1 MKVLISGGGTGG
13 HIFPAVSIA
22 NAIRAMKPDTEF
34 LFIGALGRMEM
45 EKVPAEGYKIIGLPV
60 RGFIRPIF
68 HPGNIKVLIDLYKS
82 IRQAKKI
89 IRDFQPDVA
98 VGVGGY
104 ASAAALKAAHALGV
118 PYVLQEQNGFAG
130 VTNQKLARNAQKIC
144 VAYPGMERFFP
155 ADRIVMT
162 GNPVRQK
169 LLECT
174 ATPQEAR
181 IALGLDPNKKTLFIT
196 GGSLGARSVNNAIA
210 AGLQQLIDADVQV
223 LWQTGKADGDKW
235 EKLVNGYVNLNHNPN
250 HNPNEDN
257 KTTKEQ
263 NSAAQQLIHPTV
275 FVSDMAMAYRAADIV
290 ISRSGAGGVNEV
302 CLLGKAAIFVPL
314 PTAAEDHQTA
324 NARVLSNADAAI
336 LCPDSEAPTRL
347 VKEAIS
353 LINDPE
359 RIARFEAN
367 AKKLGKFGAAETIAE
382 IVIKA
387 AQ

>member
-1 MKVLISGGGTGG
+1 MRVLISGGGTGG

-22 NAIRAMKPDTEF
+22 NAIRQMNPDTEF

-45 EKVPAEGYKIIGLPV
+45 ERVPAEGYPIKGLPV
-60 RGFIRPIF
+60 RGFIRPLF
-68 HPGNIKVLIDLYKS
+68 HPGNIKVLLDLYSS
-82 IRQAKKI
+82 IRQAKRI
-89 IRDFQPDVA
+89 IREFKPDVA

-130 VTNQKLARNAQKIC
+130 VTNQKLARNARKIC
-144 VAYPGMERFFP
+144 VAYPDMERFFP

-181 IALGLDPNKKTLFIT
+181 KALGLDPDCKTIFVT
-196 GGSLGARSVNNAIA
+196 GGSLGARSVNNAIC
-210 AGLQQLIDADVQV
+210 AGLRKFHDAGIQV

-235 EKLVNGYVNLNHNPN
+235 DKAVAALNA
-250 HNPNEDN
+250 ELGQ
-257 KTTKEQ
+257 E
-263 NSAAQQLIHPTV
+263 SGLIHSTV
-275 FVSDMAMAYRAADIV
+275 FVSDMAMAYRAADVV

-324 NARVLSNADAAI
+324 NARSLSDRNAAI
-336 LCPDSEAPTRL
+336 LCPDHEAPKRL
-347 VKEAIS
+347 VDEAIA
-353 LINDPE
+353 LVNDPE
-359 RIARFEAN
+359 RIAGFETN
-367 AKKLGKFGAAETIAE
+367 ARALGKFGAAETIAE
-382 IVIKA
+382 IVIAEASCAK
-387 AQ
+387 

>member
-22 NAIRAMKPDTEF
+22 NAIREMMPDTEF

-45 EKVPAEGYKIIGLPV
+45 EKVPAEGYQIIGLPV
-60 RGFIRPIF
+60 RGFIRPLF
-68 HPGNIKVLIDLYKS
+68 HPGNIKVLLDLYKS

-89 IRDFQPDVA
+89 IRNFQPDVA

-104 ASAAALKAAHALGV
+104 ASAAALKAAYSMHV

-130 VTNQKLARNAQKIC
+130 VTNQKLACHAEKIC

-169 LLECT
+169 LRECT

-181 IALGLDPNKKTLFIT
+181 TALGLDPDRPTLFIT
-196 GGSLGARSVNNAIA
+196 GGSLGARSVNQAIA
-210 AGLQQLIDADVQV
+210 AGLDQLYKAGIQV

-235 EKLVNGYVNLNHNPN
+235 ERAVADMRKRLGIA
-250 HNPNEDN
+250 NEAD
-257 KTTKEQ
+257 
-263 NSAAQQLIHPTV
+263 ALIHPTV

-324 NARVLSNADAAI
+324 NARVLSEAHAAI
-336 LCPDSEAPTRL
+336 LCPDAEASSRL
-347 VKEAIS
+347 INEAIA

-359 RIARFEAN
+359 RIARFEQN
-367 AKKLGKFGAAETIAE
+367 AKKLGKFGAAETIAK
-382 IVIKA
+382 IVIETAHNNK
-387 AQ
+387 

>member
-13 HIFPAVSIA
+13 HIFPAISIA
-22 NAIRAMKPDTEF
+22 NAIREIKPDTEF

-45 EKVPAEGYKIIGLPV
+45 DKVPAEGYRIIGLPV
-60 RGFIRPIF
+60 RGFIRPLF
-68 HPGNIKVLIDLYKS
+68 HPGNIQVLLDLYKS

-89 IRDFQPDVA
+89 IRNFQPDVA

-104 ASAAALKAAHALGV
+104 ASAAALKAAYALHV

-130 VTNQKLARNAQKIC
+130 VTNQKLARHAEKIC

-155 ADRIVMT
+155 ADRIVLT

-169 LLECT
+169 LLECQ

-181 IALGLDPNKKTLFIT
+181 QSLGLEPDRKTLFIT
-196 GGSLGARSVNNAIA
+196 GGSLGARSVNKAIA
-210 AGLQQLIDADVQV
+210 AGIRQLQAAGIQV
-223 LWQTGKADGDKW
+223 LWQTGSADGDKW
-235 EKLVNGYVNLNHNPN
+235 EKEVALLKKELG
-250 HNPNEDN
+250 NEPC
-257 KTTKEQ
+257 
-263 NSAAQQLIHPTV
+263 LIHPTV

-324 NARVLSNADAAI
+324 NARVLSEADAAI
-336 LCPDSEAPTRL
+336 LCPDAEAPVRL
-347 VKEAIS
+347 IKEAIA
-353 LINDPE
+353 LINDSE
-359 RIARFEAN
+359 RIARFEQN
-367 AKKLGKFGAAETIAE
+367 AKALGKFGAAETIAK
-382 IVIKA
+382 IVIETA
-387 AQ
+387 AARKSKK

>member
-1 MKVLISGGGTGG
+1 MKVLVSGGGTGG

-22 NAIRAMKPDTEF
+22 NAIREADPGAEF

-60 RGFIRPIF
+60 RGFIRPLF
-68 HPGNIKVLIDLYKS
+68 HPGNVKVLWDLYRS
-82 IRQAKKI
+82 IQSAKKI
-89 IRDFQPDVA
+89 IRNFQPDIA
-98 VGVGGY
+98 IGVGGY

-118 PYVLQEQNGFAG
+118 PYILQEQNGFAG
-130 VTNQKLARNAQKIC
+130 VTNQRLAKDAEKIC

-169 LLECT
+169 LLDCK

-181 IALGLDPNKKTLFIT
+181 VALGLEPDRKTLFIT

-210 AGLQQLIDADVQV
+210 AGLDKLEKSGIQV
-223 LWQTGKADGDKW
+223 LWQTGKADGTKW
-235 EKLVNGYVNLNHNPN
+235 EEAVRTSGAKLV
-250 HNPNEDN
+250 
-257 KTTKEQ
+257 
-263 NSAAQQLIHPTV
+263 HPTV
-275 FVSDMAMAYRAADIV
+275 FVSDMAMAYRAADVV

-324 NARVLSNADAAI
+324 NARVLSEADAAI
-336 LCPDSEAPTRL
+336 LCPDAEAPRRL
-347 VKEAIS
+347 TDEAIA
-353 LINDPE
+353 LINDTD
-359 RIARFEAN
+359 RIHRFETN
-367 AKKLGKFGAAETIAE
+367 AAKLGRFGAAETIAKIVIE
-382 IVIKA
+382 IVKEKGKK
-387 AQ
+387 

>member
-22 NAIRAMKPDTEF
+22 NAIRELQPDTEF

-45 EKVPAEGYKIIGLPV
+45 EKVPAEGYRIIGLPV
-60 RGFIRPIF
+60 RGFIRPLF

-82 IRQAKKI
+82 IRQAKQI
-89 IRDFQPDVA
+89 IRNFKPDVA

-104 ASAAALKAAHALGV
+104 ASAAALKAANALGV

-130 VTNQKLARNAQKIC
+130 VTNQKLARNAAKIC

-169 LLECT
+169 LLECK

-181 IALGLDPNKKTLFIT
+181 IALGLDPDRKTIFVT

-210 AGLQQLIDADVQV
+210 SGLKALADAGIQV

-235 EKLVNGYVNLNHNPN
+235 ERAVADADCG
-250 HNPNEDN
+250 
-257 KTTKEQ
+257 
-263 NSAAQQLIHPTV
+263 ALIHPTI

-302 CLLGKAAIFVPL
+302 SLLAKAAIFVPL

-324 NARVLSNADAAI
+324 NARVLADADAAI
-336 LCPDSEAPTRL
+336 LCPDSEAPKRL
-347 VKEAIS
+347 VADAIA
-353 LINDPE
+353 LINDPQ

-367 AKKLGKFGAAETIAE
+367 AHKLGKFGAAETIAK
-382 IVIKA
+382 IVIETSKRPRE
-387 AQ
+387 

>member
-13 HIFPAVSIA
+13 HIFPAISIA
-22 NAIRAMKPDTEF
+22 NAIREIKPDTEF

-45 EKVPAEGYKIIGLPV
+45 DKVPAEGYRIIGLPV
-60 RGFIRPIF
+60 RGFIRPLF
-68 HPGNIKVLIDLYKS
+68 HPGNIQVLIDLYKS

-89 IRDFQPDVA
+89 IRNFQPDVA

-104 ASAAALKAAHALGV
+104 ASAAALKAAYALHV

-130 VTNQKLARNAQKIC
+130 VTNQKLARNAEKIC

-155 ADRIVMT
+155 ADRIVLT

-181 IALGLDPNKKTLFIT
+181 QSLGLEPDRKTLFIT
-196 GGSLGARSVNNAIA
+196 GGSLGARSVNKAIA
-210 AGLQQLIDADVQV
+210 AGIRQLQAAGIQV
-223 LWQTGKADGDKW
+223 LWQTGSADGDKW
-235 EKLVNGYVNLNHNPN
+235 EKEVALL
-250 HNPNEDN
+250 
-257 KTTKEQ
+257 
-263 NSAAQQLIHPTV
+263 QQELGDEPCLIHPTV

-324 NARVLSNADAAI
+324 NARVLSEADAAI
-336 LCPDSEAPTRL
+336 LCPDAEAPVRL
-347 VKEAIS
+347 IKEAIA
-353 LINDPE
+353 LINDSE
-359 RIARFEAN
+359 RIARFENN
-367 AKKLGKFGAAETIAE
+367 AKALGKFGAAETIAK
-382 IVIKA
+382 IVIETA
-387 AQ
+387 AARKSKK

>member
-13 HIFPAVSIA
+13 HIFPAISIA
-22 NAIRAMKPDTEF
+22 NAIREIKPDTEF

-45 EKVPAEGYKIIGLPV
+45 DKVPAEGYRIIGLPV
-60 RGFIRPIF
+60 RGFIRPLF
-68 HPGNIKVLIDLYKS
+68 HPGNIQVLIDLYNS

-89 IRDFQPDVA
+89 IRNFQPDVA

-104 ASAAALKAAHALGV
+104 ASAAALKAAYALHV

-130 VTNQKLARNAQKIC
+130 VTNQKLARHAEKIC

-169 LLECT
+169 LLECQ

-181 IALGLDPNKKTLFIT
+181 LSLGLEPDRKTLFIT
-196 GGSLGARSVNNAIA
+196 GGSLGARSVNKAIA
-210 AGLQQLIDADVQV
+210 AGIRQLQAAGIQV
-223 LWQTGKADGDKW
+223 LWQTGSADGDKW
-235 EKLVNGYVNLNHNPN
+235 EKEVALLKK
-250 HNPNEDN
+250 ELDN
-257 KTTKEQ
+257 KPC
-263 NSAAQQLIHPTV
+263 LIHPTV
-275 FVSDMAMAYRAADIV
+275 FVSDRPMAYRAADIV

-324 NARVLSNADAAI
+324 NARVLSEADAAI
-336 LCPDSEAPTRL
+336 LCPDAEAPVRL
-347 VKEAIS
+347 IKEAIA
-353 LINDPE
+353 LINDSE
-359 RIARFEAN
+359 RIARFENN
-367 AKKLGKFGAAETIAE
+367 AKALGKFGAAETIAK
-382 IVIKA
+382 IVIETA
-387 AQ
+387 AARKSKK

>member
-22 NAIRAMKPDTEF
+22 NAIREMAPDTEF

-60 RGFIRPIF
+60 RGFIRPLF
-68 HPGNIKVLIDLYKS
+68 HPGNIKVLLDLFKS

-89 IRDFQPDVA
+89 IRNFQPDVA

-104 ASAAALKAAHALGV
+104 ASAAALKAAHALNV
-118 PYVLQEQNGFAG
+118 PYILQEQNGFAG
-130 VTNQKLARNAQKIC
+130 VTNQKLARNARKIC

-155 ADRIVMT
+155 ADRLVMT

-181 IALGLDPNKKTLFIT
+181 IALGLDPDKKTLFIT

-210 AGLQQLIDADVQV
+210 AGLNRLAEAGIQV

-235 EKLVNGYVNLNHNPN
+235 EKAVANLDANLDHN
-250 HNPNEDN
+250 
-257 KTTKEQ
+257 
-263 NSAAQQLIHPTV
+263 LIHPTV
-275 FVSDMAMAYRAADIV
+275 FVSDMAMAYRAADVV

-324 NARVLSNADAAI
+324 NARVLSDANAAI
-336 LCPDSEAPTRL
+336 LCPDNEAPTRL
-347 VKEAIS
+347 IDEAIA
-353 LINDPE
+353 LINDPQ
-359 RIARFEAN
+359 RISQFEEN
-367 AKKLGKFGAAETIAE
+367 AKQLGKFGAAETIAK
-382 IVIKA
+382 IVMET
-387 AQ
+387 AQK

>member
-13 HIFPAVSIA
+13 HIFPAISIA
-22 NAIRAMKPDTEF
+22 NAIREIKPDTEF

-45 EKVPAEGYKIIGLPV
+45 DKVPAEGYRIIGLPV
-60 RGFIRPIF
+60 RGFIRPLF
-68 HPGNIKVLIDLYKS
+68 HPGNIQVLIDLYKS

-89 IRDFQPDVA
+89 IRNFQPDVA

-104 ASAAALKAAHALGV
+104 ASAAALKAAYALHV

-130 VTNQKLARNAQKIC
+130 VTNQKLARHAEKIC

-155 ADRIVMT
+155 ADRIVLT

-169 LLECT
+169 LLECQ

-181 IALGLDPNKKTLFIT
+181 QSLGLEPDRKTLFIT
-196 GGSLGARSVNNAIA
+196 GGSLGARSVNKAIA
-210 AGLQQLIDADVQV
+210 AGIRQLQAAGIQV
-223 LWQTGKADGDKW
+223 LWQTGSADGDKW
-235 EKLVNGYVNLNHNPN
+235 EKEVALLKKELG
-250 HNPNEDN
+250 NEPC
-257 KTTKEQ
+257 
-263 NSAAQQLIHPTV
+263 LIHPTV

-324 NARVLSNADAAI
+324 NARVLSEADAAI
-336 LCPDSEAPTRL
+336 LCPDVEAPVRL
-347 VKEAIS
+347 VKEAIA

-359 RIARFEAN
+359 RIARFEQN
-367 AKKLGKFGAAETIAE
+367 AKKLGKFGAAETIAK
-382 IVIKA
+382 IVIETA
-387 AQ
+387 AARKSKK

>member
-13 HIFPAVSIA
+13 HIFPAISIA
-22 NAIRAMKPDTEF
+22 NAIREIKPDTEF

-45 EKVPAEGYKIIGLPV
+45 DKVPAEGYRIIGLPV
-60 RGFIRPIF
+60 RGFIRPLF
-68 HPGNIKVLIDLYKS
+68 HPGNIQVLIDLYKS

-89 IRDFQPDVA
+89 IRNFQPDVA

-104 ASAAALKAAHALGV
+104 ASAAALKAAYALHV

-130 VTNQKLARNAQKIC
+130 VTNQKLARHAEKIC

-155 ADRIVMT
+155 ADRIVLT

-169 LLECT
+169 LLECQ

-181 IALGLDPNKKTLFIT
+181 LSLGLEPDRKTLFIT
-196 GGSLGARSVNNAIA
+196 GGSLGARSVNKAIA
-210 AGLQQLIDADVQV
+210 AGIRQLQEAGIQV
-223 LWQTGKADGDKW
+223 LWQTGSADGDKW
-235 EKLVNGYVNLNHNPN
+235 EKEVAQLQKELG
-250 HNPNEDN
+250 NEPC
-257 KTTKEQ
+257 
-263 NSAAQQLIHPTV
+263 LIHPTV

-324 NARVLSNADAAI
+324 NARVLSEADAAI
-336 LCPDSEAPTRL
+336 LCPDAEAPVRL
-347 VKEAIS
+347 IKEAIA

-359 RIARFEAN
+359 RIALFEQN
-367 AKKLGKFGAAETIAE
+367 AKKLGKFGAAETIAK
-382 IVIKA
+382 IVIETA
-387 AQ
+387 AARKSKK

>member
-1 MKVLISGGGTGG
+1 MKFLISGGGTGG

-22 NAIRAMKPDTEF
+22 NAIKKAQPDAEI

-60 RGFIRPIF
+60 RGFIRPLF
-68 HPGNIKVLIDLYKS
+68 HPGNLSVLLDLWRS
-82 IRQAKKI
+82 IRQAKRI
-89 IRDFQPDVA
+89 IRDFQPDAA

-104 ASAAALKAAHALGV
+104 ASAAALKAAAALGV
-118 PYVLQEQNGFAG
+118 PYILQEQNGFAG
-130 VTNQKLARNAQKIC
+130 VTNQKLARGAKKIC

-181 IALGLDPNKKTLFIT
+181 KAFGLDPERKTIFIT

-210 AGLQQLIDADVQV
+210 AGLQEFEQAGIQV

-235 EKLVNGYVNLNHNPN
+235 EKAVQAANCKLV
-250 HNPNEDN
+250 
-257 KTTKEQ
+257 
-263 NSAAQQLIHPTV
+263 HPTI
-275 FVSDMAMAYRAADIV
+275 FVSDMAMAYRAADVV
-290 ISRSGAGGVNEV
+290 ISRAGAGGVNEV
-302 CLLGKAAIFVPL
+302 CLLGKASILVPL

-324 NARVLSNADAAI
+324 NARVLSNNDAAI
-336 LCPDSEAPTRL
+336 LCPDKEAPARL
-347 VKEAIS
+347 VKEAIE
-353 LINDPE
+353 LVNDAE
-359 RIARFEAN
+359 RIQRFEQN
-367 AKKLGKFGAAETIAE
+367 AKKLGRFGAADTIAE
-382 IVIKA
+382 IVLGLVK
-387 AQ
+387 

>member
-13 HIFPAVSIA
+13 HIFPAISIA
-22 NAIRAMKPDTEF
+22 NAIREIKPDTEF

-45 EKVPAEGYKIIGLPV
+45 DKVPAEGYRIIGLPV
-60 RGFIRPIF
+60 RGFIRPLF
-68 HPGNIKVLIDLYKS
+68 HPGNIQVLIDLYKS

-89 IRDFQPDVA
+89 IRNFQPDVA
-98 VGVGGY
+98 IGVGGY
-104 ASAAALKAAHALGV
+104 ASAAALKAAYALHV

-130 VTNQKLARNAQKIC
+130 VTNQKLARHAEKIC

-169 LLECT
+169 LLECQ

-181 IALGLDPNKKTLFIT
+181 LSLGLEPDRKTLFIT
-196 GGSLGARSVNNAIA
+196 GGSLGARSVNKAIA
-210 AGLQQLIDADVQV
+210 AGIRQLQAAGIQV
-223 LWQTGKADGDKW
+223 LWQTGSADGDKW
-235 EKLVNGYVNLNHNPN
+235 EKEVALLQ
-250 HNPNEDN
+250 NELGN
-257 KTTKEQ
+257 EPC
-263 NSAAQQLIHPTV
+263 LIHPTV

-324 NARVLSNADAAI
+324 NARVLSEADAAI
-336 LCPDSEAPTRL
+336 LCPDAEAPVRL
-347 VKEAIS
+347 IKEAIA
-353 LINDPE
+353 LINDSE
-359 RIARFEAN
+359 RIARFENN
-367 AKKLGKFGAAETIAE
+367 AKALGKFGAAETIAK
-382 IVIKA
+382 IVIETA
-387 AQ
+387 AARKSKK

>member
-13 HIFPAVSIA
+13 HIFPAISIA
-22 NAIRAMKPDTEF
+22 NAIREIKPDTEF

-45 EKVPAEGYKIIGLPV
+45 DKVPAEGYRIIGLPV
-60 RGFIRPIF
+60 RGFIRPLF
-68 HPGNIKVLIDLYKS
+68 HPGNIQVLIDLYKS

-89 IRDFQPDVA
+89 IRNFQPDVA

-104 ASAAALKAAHALGV
+104 ASAAALKAAYALHV

-130 VTNQKLARNAQKIC
+130 VTNQKLARHAEKIC

-155 ADRIVMT
+155 ADRIVLT

-169 LLECT
+169 LLECQ

-181 IALGLDPNKKTLFIT
+181 QSLGLEPDRKTLFIT
-196 GGSLGARSVNNAIA
+196 GGSLGARSVNKAIA
-210 AGLQQLIDADVQV
+210 AGIRQLQAAGIQV
-223 LWQTGKADGDKW
+223 LWQTGSADGDKW
-235 EKLVNGYVNLNHNPN
+235 EKEVALLQ
-250 HNPNEDN
+250 NELGN
-257 KTTKEQ
+257 EPC
-263 NSAAQQLIHPTV
+263 LIHPTG

-324 NARVLSNADAAI
+324 NARVLSEADAAI
-336 LCPDSEAPTRL
+336 LCPDAEAPVRL
-347 VKEAIS
+347 IKEAIA
-353 LINDPE
+353 LINDSE
-359 RIARFEAN
+359 RIARFENN
-367 AKKLGKFGAAETIAE
+367 AKALGKFGAAETIAK
-382 IVIKA
+382 IVIETA
-387 AQ
+387 AAHKSKK

>member
-22 NAIRAMKPDTEF
+22 NAIKKAKPDTEF
-34 LFIGALGRMEM
+34 LFIGANGRMEM
-45 EKVPAEGYKIIGLPV
+45 EKVPQEGYRIIGLPV
-60 RGFIRPIF
+60 RGFIRPLF
-68 HPGNIKVLIDLYKS
+68 HPGNLLVLKDLWKS

-104 ASAAALKAAHALGV
+104 ASAAALKAAAALGV

-130 VTNQKLARNAQKIC
+130 VTNQKLAKQARKIC
-144 VAYPGMERFFP
+144 VAYPNMERFFP

-174 ATPQEAR
+174 DTPQEAR
-181 IALGLDPNKKTLFIT
+181 KAFGLDPERKTIFIT

-210 AGLQQLIDADVQV
+210 AGLKRLQASGIQV

-235 EKLVNGYVNLNHNPN
+235 ERAVAELAGTLGSDPV
-250 HNPNEDN
+250 
-257 KTTKEQ
+257 
-263 NSAAQQLIHPTV
+263 LIHPTI
-275 FVSDMAMAYRAADIV
+275 FVSDMAKAYRAADVV
-290 ISRSGAGGVNEV
+290 ISRSGAGGVNEI
-302 CLLGKAAIFVPL
+302 CLLGKASILVPL

-324 NARVLSNADAAI
+324 NARTLSETDAAI
-336 LCPDSEAPTRL
+336 LCSDKEAPSRL
-347 VKEAIS
+347 IEDAIA
-353 LINDPE
+353 LVNDPE
-359 RIARFEAN
+359 RIARFERN
-367 AKKLGKFGAAETIAE
+367 AKRLGREGAADQIAA
-382 IVIKA
+382 IVIEQARK
-387 AQ
+387 

>member
-1 MKVLISGGGTGG
+1 MRVLISGGGTGG

-22 NAIRAMKPDTEF
+22 NEIREMKPDTEF

-60 RGFIRPIF
+60 RGFIRPLF
-68 HPGNIKVLIDLYKS
+68 HPGNIKVLLDLFKS

-89 IRDFQPDVA
+89 IRDFKPDVA

-104 ASAAALKAAHALGV
+104 ASAAALKAAHALNV

-155 ADRIVMT
+155 AERIVMT

-181 IALGLDPNKKTLFIT
+181 LALGLDPDKKTLFIT

-210 AGLQQLIDADVQV
+210 AGLKELVDADVQV

-235 EKLVNGYVNLNHNPN
+235 EKAVEALTKQQN
-250 HNPNEDN
+250 N
-257 KTTKEQ
+257 KTTKQQ
-263 NSAAQQLIHPTV
+263 NNAQPESNAQQLIHPTV

-336 LCPDSEAPTRL
+336 LCPDNEAPTRL
-347 VKEAIS
+347 VKEAIG

-359 RIARFEAN
+359 RIARFETN
-367 AKKLGKFGAAETIAE
+367 AKKLGKFGAAETIAK
-382 IVIKA
+382 IVIETA
-387 AQ
+387 PNP

>member
-13 HIFPAVSIA
+13 HIFPAISIA
-22 NAIRAMKPDTEF
+22 NAIREIKPDTEF

-45 EKVPAEGYKIIGLPV
+45 DKVPAEGYRIIGLPV
-60 RGFIRPIF
+60 RGFIRPLF
-68 HPGNIKVLIDLYKS
+68 HPGNIQVLIDLYKS

-89 IRDFQPDVA
+89 IHNFQPDVA

-104 ASAAALKAAHALGV
+104 ASAAALKAAYALHV

-130 VTNQKLARNAQKIC
+130 VTNQKLARHAEKIC

-155 ADRIVMT
+155 ADRIVLT

-169 LLECT
+169 LLECQ

-181 IALGLDPNKKTLFIT
+181 QSLGLEPDRKTLFIT
-196 GGSLGARSVNNAIA
+196 GGSLGARSVNKAIA
-210 AGLQQLIDADVQV
+210 AGIRQLQAAGIQV
-223 LWQTGKADGDKW
+223 LWQTGSADGDKW
-235 EKLVNGYVNLNHNPN
+235 EKEVALLQ
-250 HNPNEDN
+250 NELGN
-257 KTTKEQ
+257 EPC
-263 NSAAQQLIHPTV
+263 LIHPTV

-324 NARVLSNADAAI
+324 NARVLSEADAAI
-336 LCPDSEAPTRL
+336 LCPDAEAPVRL
-347 VKEAIS
+347 IKEAIA
-353 LINDPE
+353 LINDSE
-359 RIARFEAN
+359 RIARFEQN
-367 AKKLGKFGAAETIAE
+367 AKALGKFGAAETIAK
-382 IVIKA
+382 IVIETA
-387 AQ
+387 AARKSKK

>member
-22 NAIRAMKPDTEF
+22 NAIRELNPDAEF

-60 RGFIRPIF
+60 RGFIRPLF

-82 IRQAKKI
+82 IKQAKTI
-89 IRDFQPDVA
+89 IRNFQPDVA

-104 ASAAALKAAHALGV
+104 ASAAALKAAYALNV

-130 VTNQKLARNAQKIC
+130 VTNQKLARNAKKIC

-181 IALGLDPNKKTLFIT
+181 TALGLDPDKKTIFVT

-210 AGLQQLIDADVQV
+210 AGLQQLIDAGIQV

-235 EKLVNGYVNLNHNPN
+235 EKAVNAITKQPN
-250 HNPNEDN
+250 NEN
-257 KTTKEQ
+257 NT
-263 NSAAQQLIHPTV
+263 APQLIHPTV

-336 LCPDSEAPTRL
+336 LCPDSEAPSRL

-367 AKKLGKFGAAETIAE
+367 AKKLGKFGAAETIAK
-382 IVIKA
+382 IVMEEA
-387 AQ
+387 TH

>member
-22 NAIRAMKPDTEF
+22 NAIREKKPDTEF

-45 EKVPAEGYKIIGLPV
+45 EKVPAEGYRIIGLPV
-60 RGFIRPIF
+60 RGFIRPLF
-68 HPGNIKVLIDLYKS
+68 HPGNIKVLLDLYKS
-82 IRQAKKI
+82 IAQAKKI
-89 IRDFQPDVA
+89 IRDFKPDVA

-104 ASAAALKAAHALGV
+104 ASAAALKAAHALHV

-130 VTNQKLARNAQKIC
+130 VTNQKLARHASKIC

-155 ADRIVMT
+155 ADRLVMT

-181 IALGLDPNKKTLFIT
+181 LSLGLDPERKTIFVT

-210 AGLQQLIDADVQV
+210 AGLQPLVDAGIQV

-235 EKLVNGYVNLNHNPN
+235 EKAVAQTNG
-250 HNPNEDN
+250 
-257 KTTKEQ
+257 
-263 NSAAQQLIHPTV
+263 AQQLIHPTV
-275 FVSDMAMAYRAADIV
+275 FVSDMAMAYRAADVV

-336 LCPDSEAPTRL
+336 LCPDHEAPARL
-347 VKEAIS
+347 VKEAIA
-353 LINDPE
+353 LVNDSD

-367 AKKLGKFGAAETIAE
+367 ARQLGKFGAAETIAD
-382 IVIKA
+382 IVMEEASKRG
-387 AQ
+387 